1 MRKINEKIIKFCPAC
16 LNSSYL
22 KHTYGYD
29 YEYKTSLNRWTI
41 VSCKK
46 CKLLYLKNRPHKS
59 TLGIIY
65 PKAYY
70 SFNYNKISFIARSG
84 KYYLDKLK
92 FNKFLLKE
100 NKENF
105 NFLDIGCGDGR
116 YLELMH
122 KNYKLKKSNCYGIDF
137 KNDKLNELKKEG
149 YTINF
154 QEFEKFRPKKKFDVI
169 TMFHVIEHVI
179 SPTKYLEKIYN
190 LLKKDGILVLETP
203 NCDSLDARLFK
214 KNYWGGY
221 HIPRH
226 FVVFNDTNLVM
237 FAERMKFNLVKKI
250 FLTGHYF
257 WMMSFYNKLINK
269 HGFLKKFFDPFNILG
284 LPLLILFT
292 IFDILRNNIGFK
304 TSTVLVVLK
313 KNHLNL
319 IPDIPLKIDSL

>member
-1 MRKINEKIIKFCPAC
+1 MHKINEKIVKSCPAC
-16 LNSSYL
+16 SNSSYL
-22 KHTYGYD
+22 KYTYGFD
-29 YEYKTSLNRWTI
+29 YEYKTSSNKWKI

-46 CKLLYLKNRPHKS
+46 CQLLYLKNRPHKS
-59 TLGIIY
+59 TLDIIY

-70 SFNYNKISFIARSG
+70 SFNYNKISFIARFG
-84 KYYLDKLK
+84 KSYLDKIK
-92 FNKFLLKE
+92 FRKFLSKK

-122 KNYKLKKSNCYGIDF
+122 RNYKLKKVNCYGIDF

-149 YTINF
+149 YSINF
-154 QEFEKFRPKKKFDVI
+154 QDFEKFNLKKKFDVI

-179 SPTKYLEKIYN
+179 SPKKYLKKIYK

-203 NCDSLDARLFK
+203 NYDSLDARLFK
-214 KNYWGGY
+214 KSYWGGY

-226 FVVFNDTNLVM
+226 FVIFNDTNLVK
-237 FAERMKFNLVKKI
+237 FAEKMKFNLSKKI

-257 WMMSFYNKLINK
+257 WMMSFYNRLTDKNI
-269 HGFLKKFFDPFNILG
+269 FLKKFFDPFNILG
-284 LPLLILFT
+284 LPLLIFFT
-292 IFDILRNNIGFK
+292 VLDVLRSITGIK

-313 KNHLNL
+313 K
-319 IPDIPLKIDSL
+319 